1 MSLRF
6 RIILSAA
13 CAALSLLAFW
23 SYGSQVRSEADQVR
37 QEAME
42 RYGGE
47 VVSLVVANRALE
59 AGEQVGMADVS
70 VVDWLVDLAPEGCL
84 TSLDAVLGMS
94 VTVPVAKGAPLTDL
108 NFRTGSDAMEVPE
121 GRIAISVPATDK
133 TGVPREVRA
142 GSVLAA
148 YALGDND
155 VRLISADL
163 VVLSTPGESAVARG
177 DSSLSVAASPEEV
190 ATLLLA
196 SARGEL
202 RLVLPA
208 DDMGTPDGLVPA
220 APSEVPEEEAAAQD
234 DAEPED
240 GTPVVPEKDDGTGAA
255 DGAQQEREA
264 A

>member
-121 GRIAISVPATDK
+121 GRIAVSVPATDK

-148 YALGDND
+148 YALGDTD

-163 VVLSTPGESAVARG
+163 VVLSTPGEGAMARG
-177 DSSLSVAASPEEV
+177 DSALSVAVKPEEV
-190 ATLLLA
+190 TTLLLA

-208 DDMGTPDGLVPA
+208 DDMGTLDGLAPA
-220 APSEVPEEEAAAQD
+220 APTEVPEEAAQD

-240 GTPVVPEKDDGTGAA
+240 GTPVVPEMDDGTGAA